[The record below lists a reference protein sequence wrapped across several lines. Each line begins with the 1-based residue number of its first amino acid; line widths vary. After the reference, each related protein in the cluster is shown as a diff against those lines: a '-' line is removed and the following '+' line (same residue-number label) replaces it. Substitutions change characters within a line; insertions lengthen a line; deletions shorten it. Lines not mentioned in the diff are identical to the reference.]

1 MPIKS
6 AILSSRGAGPIP
18 ALPGDIRNVYMTLFD
33 RYGHYRMIKSR
44 RAVDCALPRRGIS
57 TMINSEIRPFTI
69 EIPQTQLD
77 DLKMRLERTRWPDE
91 LPGVGS
97 SYGAPLGYVQELAAY
112 WRDSYDWRAQ
122 EARLNSYPQ
131 FTTTIDDQNIH
142 FLHIRSNEANALPLI
157 VTHGWPGSFV
167 EFLEIIGP

>member
-44 RAVDCALPRRGIS
+44 RAVDCAVPRRGIS

-77 DLKMRLERTRWPDE
+77 DLKTRLERTRWTDE
-91 LPGVGS
+91 AEGS
-97 SYGAPLGYVQELAAY
+97 GWQHGISLAYMKELADY
-112 WRDSYDWRAQ
+112 WERTYDWRKQESALNAFAQ
-122 EARLNSYPQ
+122 FKA
-131 FTTTIDDQNIH
+131 TVDG
-142 FLHIRSNEANALPLI
+142 
-157 VTHGWPGSFV
+157 V
-167 EFLEIIGP
+167 